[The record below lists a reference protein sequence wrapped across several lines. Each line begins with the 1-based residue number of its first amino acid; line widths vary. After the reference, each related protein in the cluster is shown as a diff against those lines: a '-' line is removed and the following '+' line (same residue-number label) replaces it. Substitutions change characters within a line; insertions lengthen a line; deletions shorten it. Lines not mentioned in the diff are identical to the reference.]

1 MSSPDHTP
9 VARPNAKAAK
19 VLEAARDVFLQH
31 GFAEATSDMIQQAAG
46 VSKATMY
53 AHFENK
59 EALFVA
65 AIEHQCAEVVAEMR
79 KTEFAVGPIRSM
91 LTEIGRTYL
100 LQALSPRGLATVRVV
115 VAAAPRFPALAR
127 TFFVLGP
134 RTVCDLVARQ
144 LTLAIGRGDI
154 DLGTV
159 GLDVAANHFLSL
171 VRGEAQLECLLHPD
185 SRPSQAQ
192 IESWTTSAVETFLR
206 AYGVA
211 HKVSGKPVARKAAAR
226 KPQAGR

>member
-1 MSSPDHTP
+1 MSLPAP
-9 VARPNAKAAK
+9 PPAARANAKAAK
-19 VLEAARDVFLQH
+19 ILEAARDVFLQH

-59 EALFVA
+59 EALFIA
-65 AIEHQCAEVVAEMR
+65 AIEHQCGEVVAEMR
-79 KTEFAVGPIRSM
+79 KTEFATGPIQTM

-134 RTVCDLVARQ
+134 RTVCELVARH
-144 LTLAIGRGDI
+144 LALAIERGDI

-171 VRGEAQLECLLHPD
+171 IRGEAQLECLLHPD
-185 SRPSQAQ
+185 SRPSEAQ
-192 IESWTTSAVETFLR
+192 IESWTTSGVETFLR

-211 HKVSGKPVARKAAAR
+211 HQKSGAR
-226 KPQAGR
+226 AGRKTARA